1 MKVNCLAVNCHQCRR
16 SDRRTVVPC
25 TKCKEKF
32 YRIKC
37 IREWYPE
44 LEEEEVSELCPYC
57 HGKCNCNLCL
67 HSSGMLKT
75 SRRDLTDR
83 EKIEHL
89 HYLIITFLPF
99 LKEIHH
105 EQIQVIEPESCI
117 RVFITGLSSSSV
129 EIKRSLCHNDER
141 VYCNNCSTSIVDL
154 HRSCPDFDHM
164 SYI

>member
-67 HSSGMLKT
+67 HSSGMLKGY
-75 SRRDLTDR
+75 L
-83 EKIEHL
+83 HL
-89 HYLIITFLPF
+89 Q
-99 LKEIHH
+99 LK
-105 EQIQVIEPESCI
+105 
-117 RVFITGLSSSSV
+117 L
-129 EIKRSLCHNDER
+129 NDHF
-141 VYCNNCSTSIVDL
+141 VTM
-154 HRSCPDFDHM
+154 M
-164 SYI
+164 SEFTATTAQLQ